1 MFKIFCRINL
11 KLDSYETSYGEGYW
25 TGALYIV
32 RSLIGLALSSSPSST
47 APLINIILDLVTIVI
62 SLVMIILA
70 SLNIVYTP
78 YDISYLYHGV
88 SMLTLCV
95 VTVLTYQGADH
106 PPHPLLHAPSL
117 RGAGRHSVS
126 LPLRHV
132 LYLLH
137 F

>member
-1 MFKIFCRINL
+1 MDGGTVHSPIS
-11 KLDSYETSYGEGYW
+11 DW
-25 TGALYIV
+25 
-32 RSLIGLALSSSPSST
+32 SSSLLLPLQHCPPHQHHPGLGHHRHLPSDDHIGEPQHCLHSLRHLL
-47 APLINIILDLVTIVI
+47 PLPRGEYVDIVCGN
-62 SLVMIILA
+62 L
-70 SLNIVYTP
+70 
-78 YDISYLYHGV
+78 
-88 SMLTLCV
+88 

-106 PPHPLLHAPSL
+106 PPHPLLHAPGL